1 MAKGE
6 VTITTTAQGEVI
18 QGAIGIIEGITE
30 MKEVS
35 TAATGAT
42 YDSQRTLLLQV
53 KATWTISHL
62 TRFISHSD
70 TKGAEDTKEIEDGE
84 EIEVAEMIAETLEIT
99 TTTENQGTRA
109 LHPMHQAIMRKMPTS
124 HFLSTNSSH
133 GCCNANTNN
142 PTYQM
147 SSLRNS
153 LTLPI
158 LW

>member
-1 MAKGE
+1 MNMAKGE

-18 QGAIGIIEGITE
+18 IQGVTGIIEGITE

-42 YDSQRTLLLQV
+42 YDSQRNLLLQV
-53 KATWTISHL
+53 IATWTISHSDTFYL
-62 TRFISHSD
+62 ISHSD

-84 EIEVAEMIAETLEIT
+84 EIEVAEMITETLEIT

-124 HFLSTNSSH
+124 RFLSTNTSH

-142 PTYQM
+142 LTYQM
-147 SSLRNS
+147 SSLHNS
-153 LTLPI
+153 LT
-158 LW
+158 